1 MKKRKYVVGNEAE
14 RTWIFEEHF
23 GIRLKDAEFGV
34 STGGFGLTLLRPSV
48 SSLCSLPY
56 VLDSSAY
63 LLPL

>member
-1 MKKRKYVVGNEAE
+1 MEKGKYVAVSEAE
-14 RTWIFEEHF
+14 RTSTSEEHF